1 MGIFAPE
8 KGIACCGLACCVCS
22 ENERCPGCR
31 QEGCPDKE
39 TCRHLICCRE
49 KGLDGC
55 WACPEFPCGQPL
67 FQKPRVR
74 AFCTLAA
81 RYGTEHLICRLGE
94 QAAQGVQYH
103 WPGQLIGDYDVP
115 QEEAGICA
123 MIFEDAEAEEGPIG
137 RP

>member
-1 MGIFAPE
+1 MGTFAPE
-8 KGIACCGLACCVCS
+8 KGIAYCGLACCVCS

-31 QEGCPDKE
+31 QDGCLDKE

-49 KGLDGC
+49 KGLEGC

-81 RYGTEHLICRLGE
+81 RYGTENLICRLGE

-115 QEEAGICA
+115 REEAGICA
-123 MIFEDAEAEEGPIG
+123 MLFEDTPAENVSGG

>member
-1 MGIFAPE
+1 M
-8 KGIACCGLACCVCS
+8 
-22 ENERCPGCR
+22 
-31 QEGCPDKE
+31 
-39 TCRHLICCRE
+39 
-49 KGLDGC
+49 
-55 WACPEFPCGQPL
+55 

-81 RYGTEHLICRLGE
+81 KYGMEKLICRLGE

-115 QEEAGICA
+115 LEEAEICA
-123 MIFEDAEAEEGPIG
+123 MVFQETEGGYGG